1 MCTLKQKWLL
11 QHLVEPK
18 EKGEGKG
25 TLTRNLSQETGS
37 GCFPT
42 PILHSEHSPTS
53 YSVQFRQKGRI

>member
-1 MCTLKQKWLL
+1 MYLEAKAAL

-18 EKGEGKG
+18 ERGEGKG

-42 PILHSEHSPTS
+42 PILHSEHNPTS
-53 YSVQFRQKGRI
+53 YSGQFRRKGRI